1 MFDQDHIA
9 EAIAWRHD
17 LHRHPELGFEEHR
30 TSEMIAGLLTDWGW
44 RVHRGLAGTGVV
56 AQMGQGAPVIGLRAD
71 IDALPIVEATGA
83 AHASTLPGKM
93 HACGHDGHT
102 AMLLLAA
109 RQIAAEGVETGTI
122 TLIFQPAE
130 ESDGGARVMI
140 EQGLFSQFPCDKV
153 FGIHNWPGVA
163 PGRFVARDDKMMA
176 AFSVFD
182 IEILGKGGHGAM
194 PEQSDGVIAA
204 AGRTAA
210 ALQEIP
216 ARALS
221 PLEPGVV
228 SVTQIHSGSAYNVC
242 PDRAV
247 VSGTCR
253 WFGAEAGDTPMT
265 VRIGYLA
272 PMQRRAQM
280 VAAIADSC
288 RQVGIEVVDAG
299 SADITTGA
307 LGGEV
312 DALIVANG
320 ASFAAAGAA
329 NPSRD
334 AFALRGGDPLGIN
347 NYRNPQVS
355 GAIDRLVAAD
365 LAADRLELV
374 RTIENTAWA
383 TLPSI
388 PLFAAPR
395 MQVFGPGVDNVVA
408 GLGRNG
414 TGWNMD
420 RWTVRD

>member
-30 TSEMIAGLLTDWGW
+30 TSEMIAGLLTGWGW

-83 AHASTLPGKM
+83 AHASTIPGKM

-109 RQIAAEGVETGTI
+109 RQIAAEGVEQGTV

-130 ESDGGARVMI
+130 ESEGGARVMV
-140 EQGLFSQFPCDKV
+140 EQGLFTQFPVDKI
-153 FGIHNWPGVA
+153 FGIHNWPGLA

-204 AGRTAA
+204 AGRAAA

-247 VSGTCR
+247 LSGTCR
-253 WFGAEAGDTPMT
+253 WFGAEAGDIIEER
-265 VRIGYLA
+265 VRRVATAEAAAQGCTANIDY
-272 PMQRRAQM
+272 QRRYPATINTAPEAALARD
-280 VAAIADSC
+280 VAAEMGLDTAITGPSMASEDFAFMLN
-288 RQVGIEVVDAG
+288 EVPGAYLWLGAAREGENPGLHSAKFDFNDAV
-299 SADITTGA
+299 
-307 LGGEV
+307 LP
-312 DALIVANG
+312 
-320 ASFAAAGAA
+320 AGAEFWVRLA
-329 NPSRD
+329 RRATRD
-334 AFALRGGDPLGIN
+334 
-347 NYRNPQVS
+347 
-355 GAIDRLVAAD
+355 
-365 LAADRLELV
+365 
-374 RTIENTAWA
+374 
-383 TLPSI
+383 
-388 PLFAAPR
+388 
-395 MQVFGPGVDNVVA
+395 
-408 GLGRNG
+408 
-414 TGWNMD
+414 
-420 RWTVRD
+420 

>member
-30 TSEMIAGLLTDWGW
+30 TSEMIAGLLTGWGW

-71 IDALPIVEATGA
+71 IDALPILEATGV
-83 AHASTLPGKM
+83 AHASTIPGKM

-109 RQIAAEGVETGTI
+109 RKIAAEGVEQGTV

-130 ESDGGARVMI
+130 ESEGGARVMV
-140 EQGLFSQFPCDKV
+140 EQGLFTQFPMDRV
-153 FGIHNWPGVA
+153 FGIHNWPGLA

-204 AGRTAA
+204 AGRMAA

-247 VSGTCR
+247 LSGTCR
-253 WFGAEAGDTPMT
+253 WFGAEAGDIIEDRLR
-265 VRIGYLA
+265 RIATAEAAAQGCTADIDY
-272 PMQRRAQM
+272 QRRYPATINTAPEAALAREVAGEMGLDTAM
-280 VAAIADSC
+280 VGPSMASEDFAFMLNEVPGAYLWLGAAREGENPGLHSAKFDFN
-288 RQVGIEVVDAG
+288 DAV
-299 SADITTGA
+299 
-307 LGGEV
+307 LP
-312 DALIVANG
+312 
-320 ASFAAAGAA
+320 AGAE
-329 NPSRD
+329 
-334 AFALRGGDPLGIN
+334 FW
-347 NYRNPQVS
+347 V
-355 GAIDRLVAAD
+355 RLARRA
-365 LAADRLELV
+365 
-374 RTIENTAWA
+374 TA
-383 TLPSI
+383 
-388 PLFAAPR
+388 
-395 MQVFGPGVDNVVA
+395 G
-408 GLGRNG
+408 
-414 TGWNMD
+414 
-420 RWTVRD
+420 

>member
-1 MFDQDHIA
+1 MFNQDHIA

-30 TSEMIAGLLTDWGW
+30 TSEMIAGLLTGWGW
-44 RVHRGLAGTGVV
+44 RVHRGLAGTAVV

-83 AHASTLPGKM
+83 AYASAIPGKM

-109 RQIAAEGVETGTI
+109 RQIAAEGVEQGTV

-130 ESDGGARVMI
+130 ESEGGARVMV
-140 EQGLFSQFPCDKV
+140 EQGLFTQFPVDKV
-153 FGIHNWPGVA
+153 FGIHNWPGLA

-247 VSGTCR
+247 LSGTCR
-253 WFGAEAGDTPMT
+253 WFGAEAGDIIEER
-265 VRIGYLA
+265 VRRVAAAEAAAQGCTTNIDY
-272 PMQRRAQM
+272 QRRYPATINTAPE
-280 VAAIADSC
+280 AALA
-288 RQVGIEVVDAG
+288 RE
-299 SADITTGA
+299 
-307 LGGEV
+307 
-312 DALIVANG
+312 
-320 ASFAAAGAA
+320 
-329 NPSRD
+329 
-334 AFALRGGDPLGIN
+334 
-347 NYRNPQVS
+347 
-355 GAIDRLVAAD
+355 VAAD
-365 LAADRLELV
+365 MGLDTSVVGPSMASEDFAFMLNEVPGAYLWLGAAREGENPGLHSAKFDFNDAVLPAGAEFWVRLAR
-374 RTIENTAWA
+374 RTT
-383 TLPSI
+383 
-388 PLFAAPR
+388 
-395 MQVFGPGVDNVVA
+395 QG
-408 GLGRNG
+408 
-414 TGWNMD
+414 
-420 RWTVRD
+420 

>member
-1 MFDQDHIA
+1 MFDHDHIA

-30 TSEMIAGLLTDWGW
+30 TSEMIAGLLTGWGW

-71 IDALPIVEATGA
+71 IDALPILEATGA
-83 AHASTLPGKM
+83 AHASTIPGKM

-109 RQIAAEGVETGTI
+109 RQIAAEGVEQGTV

-130 ESDGGARVMI
+130 ESEGGARVMV
-140 EQGLFSQFPCDKV
+140 EQGLFTQFPMDRV
-153 FGIHNWPGVA
+153 FGIHNWPGLA

-182 IEILGKGGHGAM
+182 IEIRGKGGHGAM

-204 AGRTAA
+204 AARAAA

-247 VSGTCR
+247 LSGTCR
-253 WFGAEAGDTPMT
+253 WFAPEAGDIIEER
-265 VRIGYLA
+265 VRRIATAEAAAQGCTAHIDY
-272 PMQRRAQM
+272 QRRYPATINTAPEAALARDVAGEMGLDTAM
-280 VAAIADSC
+280 VGPSMASEDFAFMLN
-288 RQVGIEVVDAG
+288 EVP
-299 SADITTGA
+299 GA
-307 LGGEV
+307 YLW
-312 DALIVANG
+312 L
-320 ASFAAAGAA
+320 GAA
-329 NPSRD
+329 REGENPGLHSAKFDFND
-334 AFALRGGDPLGIN
+334 AVLP
-347 NYRNPQVS
+347 S
-355 GAIDRLVAAD
+355 GAEFWVRLARRA
-365 LAADRLELV
+365 
-374 RTIENTAWA
+374 TA
-383 TLPSI
+383 
-388 PLFAAPR
+388 
-395 MQVFGPGVDNVVA
+395 G
-408 GLGRNG
+408 
-414 TGWNMD
+414 
-420 RWTVRD
+420 

>member
-30 TSEMIAGLLTDWGW
+30 TSEMIAALLTGWGW

-83 AHASTLPGKM
+83 AHASTIPGKM
-93 HACGHDGHT
+93 HACGHDGHA

-109 RQIAAEGVETGTI
+109 RQIAAEGVEQGTV

-130 ESDGGARVMI
+130 ESEGGARVMI
-140 EQGLFSQFPCDKV
+140 EQGLFTQFPVDKV
-153 FGIHNWPGVA
+153 FGIHNWPGLA

-247 VSGTCR
+247 LRGTCR
-253 WFGAEAGDTPMT
+253 WFGPEAGDIIEER
-265 VRIGYLA
+265 VRRVATAEATAQGCTANIDY
-272 PMQRRAQM
+272 QRRYPATINSAPEAALARD
-280 VAAIADSC
+280 VAAEMGLDTAMTGPSMASEDFAFMLN
-288 RQVGIEVVDAG
+288 EVPGAYLWLGAAREGENPGLHSAKFDFNDAV
-299 SADITTGA
+299 
-307 LGGEV
+307 LP
-312 DALIVANG
+312 
-320 ASFAAAGAA
+320 AGAELWVRLA
-329 NPSRD
+329 RR
-334 AFALRGGDPLGIN
+334 ATRG
-347 NYRNPQVS
+347 
-355 GAIDRLVAAD
+355 
-365 LAADRLELV
+365 
-374 RTIENTAWA
+374 
-383 TLPSI
+383 
-388 PLFAAPR
+388 
-395 MQVFGPGVDNVVA
+395 
-408 GLGRNG
+408 
-414 TGWNMD
+414 
-420 RWTVRD
+420 

>member
-30 TSEMIAGLLTDWGW
+30 TSEMIAGLLAGWGW

-83 AHASTLPGKM
+83 AHASTIPGKM

-109 RQIAAEGVETGTI
+109 RQIAAEGVGQGTV

-130 ESDGGARVMI
+130 ESEGGARVMVD
-140 EQGLFSQFPCDKV
+140 QGLFTQFPVDKV
-153 FGIHNWPGVA
+153 FGIHNWPGLA

-247 VSGTCR
+247 LSGTCR
-253 WFGAEAGDTPMT
+253 WFGAEAGDIIEER
-265 VRIGYLA
+265 VRRVAAAEAAAQGCTANIDY
-272 PMQRRAQM
+272 QRRYPATINSAPEASLARD
-280 VAAIADSC
+280 VAAEMGLDTAMTGPSMASEDFAFMLN
-288 RQVGIEVVDAG
+288 EVPGAYLWLGAGREGVNPGLHSAKFDFNDAV
-299 SADITTGA
+299 
-307 LGGEV
+307 LP
-312 DALIVANG
+312 
-320 ASFAAAGAA
+320 AGAE
-329 NPSRD
+329 
-334 AFALRGGDPLGIN
+334 FW
-347 NYRNPQVS
+347 V
-355 GAIDRLVAAD
+355 RLA
-365 LAADRLELV
+365 R
-374 RTIENTAWA
+374 RA
-383 TLPSI
+383 T
-388 PLFAAPR
+388 
-395 MQVFGPGVDNVVA
+395 QG
-408 GLGRNG
+408 
-414 TGWNMD
+414 
-420 RWTVRD
+420 

>member
-9 EAIAWRHD
+9 EAIVWRHD

-30 TSEMIAGLLTDWGW
+30 TSKMIAGLLTGWGW
-44 RVHRGLAGTGVV
+44 RVHQGLAGTSVV

-71 IDALPIVEATGA
+71 IDALPILEATGVDY
-83 AHASTLPGKM
+83 ASTTPGKM

-109 RQIAAEGVETGTI
+109 RQIAAEGVENGTI

-130 ESDGGARVMI
+130 ESEGGARVMV
-140 EQGLFSQFPCDKV
+140 EQGLFTQFPVDKV
-153 FGIHNWPGVA
+153 FGIHNWPGLA

-182 IEILGKGGHGAM
+182 IEVLGKGGHGAM

-253 WFGAEAGDTPMT
+253 WFGAEAGDIIEDR
-265 VRIGYLA
+265 VRRVATAEAAAQGCTANIDY
-272 PMQRRAQM
+272 QRRYPATINTAPE
-280 VAAIADSC
+280 AA
-288 RQVGIEVVDAG
+288 
-299 SADITTGA
+299 
-307 LGGEV
+307 L
-312 DALIVANG
+312 
-320 ASFAAAGAA
+320 
-329 NPSRD
+329 SRE
-334 AFALRGGDPLGIN
+334 
-347 NYRNPQVS
+347 
-355 GAIDRLVAAD
+355 VAAD
-365 LAADRLELV
+365 MGLHTAMVGPSMASEDFALMLNEVPGAYLWLGAARDGENPGLHSAKFDFNDSVLPAGAEFWVRLAR
-374 RTIENTAWA
+374 RA
-383 TLPSI
+383 T
-388 PLFAAPR
+388 
-395 MQVFGPGVDNVVA
+395 QG
-408 GLGRNG
+408 
-414 TGWNMD
+414 
-420 RWTVRD
+420 

>member
-30 TSEMIAGLLTDWGW
+30 TSEMIAGLLTAWGW

-83 AHASTLPGKM
+83 AHASTIPGKM

-109 RQIAAEGVETGTI
+109 RQIAAKGVENGTI

-130 ESDGGARVMI
+130 ESEGGARVMV
-140 EQGLFSQFPCDKV
+140 EQGLFTQFPVDKV
-153 FGIHNWPGVA
+153 FGIHNWPGLA

-253 WFGAEAGDTPMT
+253 WFGAEAGDIIEDR
-265 VRIGYLA
+265 VRRLA
-272 PMQRRAQM
+272 SAEAAAQGCTADIDYQRRYPATINTAPE
-280 VAAIADSC
+280 AALA
-288 RQVGIEVVDAG
+288 RQVATDMGLDTSMAGPSMASEDFAFMLNEVP
-299 SADITTGA
+299 GA
-307 LGGEV
+307 YLW
-312 DALIVANG
+312 L
-320 ASFAAAGAA
+320 GAA
-329 NPSRD
+329 REGENPGLHSAKFDFND
-334 AFALRGGDPLGIN
+334 AVLP
-347 NYRNPQVS
+347 V
-355 GAIDRLVAAD
+355 GAEFWVRLA
-365 LAADRLELV
+365 R
-374 RTIENTAWA
+374 RA
-383 TLPSI
+383 T
-388 PLFAAPR
+388 
-395 MQVFGPGVDNVVA
+395 QH
-408 GLGRNG
+408 
-414 TGWNMD
+414 
-420 RWTVRD
+420 

>member
-83 AHASTLPGKM
+83 AHASTIPGKM

-130 ESDGGARVMI
+130 ESEGGARVMV
-140 EQGLFSQFPCDKV
+140 EQGLFTQFPCDRV
-153 FGIHNWPGVA
+153 FGIHNWPGLA

-253 WFGAEAGDTPMT
+253 WFGAEAGDIIEDRLHRVATAEAAAQGCT
-265 VRIGYLA
+265 ANIDY
-272 PMQRRAQM
+272 QRRYPATINTAPE
-280 VAAIADSC
+280 AALA
-288 RQVGIEVVDAG
+288 RE
-299 SADITTGA
+299 
-307 LGGEV
+307 
-312 DALIVANG
+312 
-320 ASFAAAGAA
+320 
-329 NPSRD
+329 
-334 AFALRGGDPLGIN
+334 
-347 NYRNPQVS
+347 
-355 GAIDRLVAAD
+355 VAAD
-365 LAADRLELV
+365 MGLDTAMVGPSMASEDFAFMLNERPGAYLWLGAAREGENPGLHSAKFDFNDAVLPAGAEFWVRLAR
-374 RTIENTAWA
+374 RA
-383 TLPSI
+383 T
-388 PLFAAPR
+388 
-395 MQVFGPGVDNVVA
+395 QG
-408 GLGRNG
+408 
-414 TGWNMD
+414 
-420 RWTVRD
+420 

>member
-1 MFDQDHIA
+1 MFDLDHIA

-30 TSEMIAGLLTDWGW
+30 TSEMIAGLLTGWGW

-71 IDALPIVEATGA
+71 IDALPIVEATGV
-83 AHASTLPGKM
+83 AHASTIRGKM

-109 RQIAAEGVETGTI
+109 RQIAAEGVEQGTV

-130 ESDGGARVMI
+130 ESEGGARVMV
-140 EQGLFSQFPCDKV
+140 EQGLFRQFPVDKV
-153 FGIHNWPGVA
+153 FGIHNWPGLA

-247 VSGTCR
+247 LSGTCR
-253 WFGAEAGDTPMT
+253 WFAPEAGDVIEER
-265 VRIGYLA
+265 VRRVATAEAAAQGCIANIDY
-272 PMQRRAQM
+272 QRRYPATINTAPEAALARD
-280 VAAIADSC
+280 VAAEMGLDTAMTGPSMASEDFAFMLN
-288 RQVGIEVVDAG
+288 EVPGAYLWLGAAREGENPGLHSAKFDFNDAV
-299 SADITTGA
+299 
-307 LGGEV
+307 LP
-312 DALIVANG
+312 
-320 ASFAAAGAA
+320 AGAE
-329 NPSRD
+329 
-334 AFALRGGDPLGIN
+334 FW
-347 NYRNPQVS
+347 V
-355 GAIDRLVAAD
+355 RLA
-365 LAADRLELV
+365 R
-374 RTIENTAWA
+374 RA
-383 TLPSI
+383 T
-388 PLFAAPR
+388 
-395 MQVFGPGVDNVVA
+395 QG
-408 GLGRNG
+408 
-414 TGWNMD
+414 
-420 RWTVRD
+420 

>member
-56 AQMGQGAPVIGLRAD
+56 AQMGQGAPGIGLRAD

-83 AHASTLPGKM
+83 AHASTVPGKM

-130 ESDGGARVMI
+130 ESEGGARVMV
-140 EQGLFSQFPCDKV
+140 EQGLFTQFPCEKV
-153 FGIHNWPGVA
+153 FGIHNWPGLA

-253 WFGAEAGDTPMT
+253 WFGAEAGDIIEDRFRRVATAEAAAQGCT
-265 VRIGYLA
+265 ANIDY
-272 PMQRRAQM
+272 QRRYPATINTPPE
-280 VAAIADSC
+280 AALA
-288 RQVGIEVVDAG
+288 RE
-299 SADITTGA
+299 
-307 LGGEV
+307 
-312 DALIVANG
+312 
-320 ASFAAAGAA
+320 
-329 NPSRD
+329 
-334 AFALRGGDPLGIN
+334 
-347 NYRNPQVS
+347 
-355 GAIDRLVAAD
+355 VAAD
-365 LAADRLELV
+365 MGLDTAMVGPSMASEDFAFMLNERPGAYLWLGAAREG
-374 RTIENTAWA
+374 ENPGLHSAKFDFNDA
-383 TLPSI
+383 VLPSGAE
-388 PLFAAPR
+388 F
-395 MQVFGPGVDNVVA
+395 
-408 GLGRNG
+408 
-414 TGWNMD
+414 W
-420 RWTVRD
+420 VRLARRATQG

>member
-30 TSEMIAGLLTDWGW
+30 TSEMIAGLLTGWGW

-83 AHASTLPGKM
+83 AHASTIPGKM

-109 RQIAAEGVETGTI
+109 RQIAAEGVEQGTV

-130 ESDGGARVMI
+130 ESEGGARVMV
-140 EQGLFSQFPCDKV
+140 EQGLFTQFPVDKV
-153 FGIHNWPGVA
+153 FGIHNWPGLA

-204 AGRTAA
+204 AGRAAA

-247 VSGTCR
+247 LSGTCR
-253 WFGAEAGDTPMT
+253 WFGAEAGDIIEER
-265 VRIGYLA
+265 VRRVATAEAAAQGCTANIDY
-272 PMQRRAQM
+272 QRRYPATVNTAPEAALARD
-280 VAAIADSC
+280 VAAEMGLDTAMTGPSMASEDFAFMLN
-288 RQVGIEVVDAG
+288 EVRGAYLWLGAAREGENPGLHSAKFDFNDAV
-299 SADITTGA
+299 
-307 LGGEV
+307 LP
-312 DALIVANG
+312 
-320 ASFAAAGAA
+320 AGAEFWVRLA
-329 NPSRD
+329 RR
-334 AFALRGGDPLGIN
+334 ATRG
-347 NYRNPQVS
+347 
-355 GAIDRLVAAD
+355 
-365 LAADRLELV
+365 
-374 RTIENTAWA
+374 
-383 TLPSI
+383 
-388 PLFAAPR
+388 
-395 MQVFGPGVDNVVA
+395 
-408 GLGRNG
+408 
-414 TGWNMD
+414 
-420 RWTVRD
+420 

>member
-30 TSEMIAGLLTDWGW
+30 TSEMIAGLLTGWGW

-83 AHASTLPGKM
+83 AHASTIPGKM

-109 RQIAAEGVETGTI
+109 RQIAAEGVEQGTV

-130 ESDGGARVMI
+130 ESEGGARVMV
-140 EQGLFSQFPCDKV
+140 EQGLFTQFPVDKV
-153 FGIHNWPGVA
+153 FGIHNWPGLA

-204 AGRTAA
+204 AGRAAA

-247 VSGTCR
+247 LSGTCR
-253 WFGAEAGDTPMT
+253 WFGAEAGDIIEER
-265 VRIGYLA
+265 VRRVATAEAAAQGCTANIDY
-272 PMQRRAQM
+272 QRRYPATINTAPEAALARD
-280 VAAIADSC
+280 VAAEMGLDTAMTGP
-288 RQVGIEVVDAG
+288 RQQLEI
-299 SADITTGA
+299 
-307 LGGEV
+307 
-312 DALIVANG
+312 
-320 ASFAAAGAA
+320 
-329 NPSRD
+329 
-334 AFALRGGDPLGIN
+334 DPIG
-347 NYRNPQVS
+347 
-355 GAIDRLVAAD
+355 
-365 LAADRLELV
+365 
-374 RTIENTAWA
+374 
-383 TLPSI
+383 
-388 PLFAAPR
+388 
-395 MQVFGPGVDNVVA
+395 
-408 GLGRNG
+408 
-414 TGWNMD
+414 
-420 RWTVRD
+420 

>member
-130 ESDGGARVMI
+130 ESDGGARVMV
-140 EQGLFSQFPCDKV
+140 EQGLFSQFPVDKV
-153 FGIHNWPGVA
+153 FGIHNWPGLA

-253 WFGAEAGDTPMT
+253 WFGAEAGDIIEDR
-265 VRIGYLA
+265 VRRVASAEAAAQGCTANIDY
-272 PMQRRAQM
+272 QRRYPATINTAPE
-280 VAAIADSC
+280 AALA
-288 RQVGIEVVDAG
+288 
-299 SADITTGA
+299 
-307 LGGEV
+307 
-312 DALIVANG
+312 
-320 ASFAAAGAA
+320 
-329 NPSRD
+329 RD
-334 AFALRGGDPLGIN
+334 
-347 NYRNPQVS
+347 
-355 GAIDRLVAAD
+355 VAAD
-365 LAADRLELV
+365 MGLDTEMVGPSMASEDFAFMLNEVPGAYLWLGAAREGENPGLHSAKFDFNDAVLPAGAEFWVRLAR
-374 RTIENTAWA
+374 RA
-383 TLPSI
+383 T
-388 PLFAAPR
+388 
-395 MQVFGPGVDNVVA
+395 QG
-408 GLGRNG
+408 
-414 TGWNMD
+414 
-420 RWTVRD
+420 

>member
-30 TSEMIAGLLTDWGW
+30 TSEMIAGLLSGWGW

-83 AHASTLPGKM
+83 AHASTIPGKM

-109 RQIAAEGVETGTI
+109 RQIAAEGVDHGTV

-130 ESDGGARVMI
+130 ESEGGARVMV
-140 EQGLFSQFPCDKV
+140 EQGLFKQFPMDKV
-153 FGIHNWPGVA
+153 FGIHNWPGLA

-182 IEILGKGGHGAM
+182 IEIHGKGGHGAM

-247 VSGTCR
+247 LSGTCR
-253 WFGAEAGDTPMT
+253 WFGAEAGDIIEER
-265 VRIGYLA
+265 VRRVATAEAAAQGCSANIDY
-272 PMQRRAQM
+272 QRRYPATINTAPE
-280 VAAIADSC
+280 AALA
-288 RQVGIEVVDAG
+288 RE
-299 SADITTGA
+299 
-307 LGGEV
+307 
-312 DALIVANG
+312 
-320 ASFAAAGAA
+320 
-329 NPSRD
+329 
-334 AFALRGGDPLGIN
+334 
-347 NYRNPQVS
+347 
-355 GAIDRLVAAD
+355 VAAD
-365 LAADRLELV
+365 MGLDTSMVGPSMASEDFAFMLNEVPGAYLWLGAAREGENPGLHSAKFDFNDAVLPVGAEFWVRLARRA
-374 RTIENTAWA
+374 TA
-383 TLPSI
+383 
-388 PLFAAPR
+388 R
-395 MQVFGPGVDNVVA
+395 
-408 GLGRNG
+408 
-414 TGWNMD
+414 
-420 RWTVRD
+420 

>member
-30 TSEMIAGLLTDWGW
+30 TSEMIAGLLTGWGW

-71 IDALPIVEATGA
+71 IDALPILEATGA
-83 AHASTLPGKM
+83 AHASTIPGKM
-93 HACGHDGHT
+93 HACGHDGHA

-109 RQIAAEGVETGTI
+109 RQIAAEGVEQGTV

-130 ESDGGARVMI
+130 ESEGGARVMI
-140 EQGLFSQFPCDKV
+140 EQGLFTQFPVDKV
-153 FGIHNWPGVA
+153 FGIHNWPGLA

-247 VSGTCR
+247 LSGTCR
-253 WFGAEAGDTPMT
+253 WFGAEAGDIIEER
-265 VRIGYLA
+265 VRRVATAEAAAQGCTANIDY
-272 PMQRRAQM
+272 QRRYPATINTAPEAALARD
-280 VAAIADSC
+280 VAAEMGLDTAMTGPSMASEDFAFMLN
-288 RQVGIEVVDAG
+288 EVPGAYLWLGAAREGENPGLHSAKFDFNDAV
-299 SADITTGA
+299 
-307 LGGEV
+307 LP
-312 DALIVANG
+312 
-320 ASFAAAGAA
+320 AGAE
-329 NPSRD
+329 
-334 AFALRGGDPLGIN
+334 FW
-347 NYRNPQVS
+347 V
-355 GAIDRLVAAD
+355 RLA
-365 LAADRLELV
+365 R
-374 RTIENTAWA
+374 RA
-383 TLPSI
+383 TK
-388 PLFAAPR
+388 
-395 MQVFGPGVDNVVA
+395 G
-408 GLGRNG
+408 
-414 TGWNMD
+414 
-420 RWTVRD
+420 